1 MKLMK
6 NKNEVLRASEKNK
19 SILESR
25 IVPVF
30 ADFLKEKLK
39 EKNLNL
45 ERLSELTKIQVYHL
59 QALLA
64 GEFDKLPPAIYR
76 EGIFKRLSK
85 FLDLNENEIMEM
97 YKNENH
103 ATNEISYVNSP
114 IVSKRNSYFILTP
127 KKLMVF
133 LGGTLLVLVS
143 AYLWY
148 QFNFLIG
155 PPNLVIEPKE
165 DMIVRDES
173 LLVKGKTDSGVD
185 LTVNGENVY
194 VSSDGSFSKD
204 IQLAAGLN
212 IIEIKSV
219 NNLGKVTKIIRQ
231 VFRE

>member
-1 MKLMK
+1 MK
-6 NKNEVLRASEKNK
+6 NKNEVPRASEKNM
-19 SILESR
+19 SALESR
-25 IVPVF
+25 IVPAL
-30 ADFLKEKLK
+30 ADFLKEKIK

-85 FLDLNENEIMEM
+85 FLDLDENEIMEM

-103 ATNEISYVNSP
+103 ATNEMSYVNSV

-127 KKLMVF
+127 KKLAVF
-133 LGGTLLVLVS
+133 FGGTLLVLVS

-155 PPNLVIEPKE
+155 PPNLVVEPYE
-165 DMIVRDES
+165 DMIVREES
-173 LLVKGKTDSGVD
+173 LLVKGKTDSSVN

-194 VSSDGSFSKD
+194 VSQDGSFSKN

-219 NNLGKVTKIIRQ
+219 NNLGKITKIIRQ
-231 VFRE
+231 IFRE

>member
-165 DMIVRDES
+165 DMIVREES

>member
-1 MKLMK
+1 MK